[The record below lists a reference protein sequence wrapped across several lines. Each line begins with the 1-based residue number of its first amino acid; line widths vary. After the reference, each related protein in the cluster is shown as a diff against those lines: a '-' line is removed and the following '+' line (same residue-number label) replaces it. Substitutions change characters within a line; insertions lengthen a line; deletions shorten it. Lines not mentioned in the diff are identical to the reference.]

1 MINVLFFG
9 RMADVSET
17 RALAVALPAD
27 GLGLTALRDQVFAD
41 AMAAGR
47 VRAGDIRMSVN
58 QSVVSDDRALHEG
71 DEVAFFSLFSGG

>member
-17 RALAVALPAD
+17 RTLTVALPAG
-27 GLGLTALRDQVFAD
+27 GLDLAALRDQIFAE
-41 AMAAGR
+41 ALITGR
-47 VRAGDIRMSVN
+47 VRAGEIRMSVN
-58 QSVVSDDRALHEG
+58 QSMVKDERALRDG